1 MLWRKGRER
10 QIRCLPWYQSG
21 TLILAVP
28 HKEVKIR
35 TLHRTRMDN
44 ALNHIP
50 SFFQENDDLAREL
63 AWDEPPTEEAE
74 VSNTNQQRKTT
85 TNITTT
91 SASNVTAVVTLTDR
105 ERRQLYERQI
115 SRMNKLQNS
124 LSDLQAAN
132 DDSLAASATTT
143 VPTTAHD
150 IATTHRSS
158 NGSKGSN
165 GSSDSTGSF
174 RHDRNTIYGCGINT
188 DDFHGSDD
196 SEYTYP
202 VIDKTEAQ
210 IQFLQNALH
219 DNFIFLDV
227 NETELYHFIM
237 AMQSETISLIGTK
250 IIQQGDMGDYFY
262 IVESGTID
270 FVQEETD
277 TASSTI
283 VGSCTVGGSFG
294 ELALLYCSPRAV
306 SCVTSSDTVVVWKID
321 HTTFRHI
328 MAHQDYKSR
337 SNLKQLIRSISIFQ
351 HLDETILSRF
361 TKSLTPVHWKAG
373 QRIVQKGEEG
383 SVFYI
388 IQSGSVKVHD
398 IGLGDSLF
406 DDLILG
412 PGQYFGERALLTGEP
427 RAANVTAL
435 DDVTTMAMDR
445 TTFEASIG
453 PLQNLLEREMR
464 KQSLQVIPI
473 FAHSDITNHEIEL
486 IADQMQE
493 ICYRK
498 GEHLAHTGTP
508 YQRKLWIIR
517 HGRLVVYSQ
526 KYDKLYNLKAGDY
539 FGDKS
544 LMGDDPDHISS
555 HTATCEENLTTWIIT
570 REQIESVIGDIHR
583 LGQSVSF
590 SKTKVNQSIPL
601 KELKRVRI
609 LGQGAFGTV
618 WLVTHSS
625 HTALLSSISTTA
637 TKTSVYALKTISK
650 AKIIDAKLD
659 QAVIREKDLLSLLNH
674 PFILNLVASYQ
685 DSDNLYL
692 LLPLI
697 LGGELY
703 SLLKKMKKHDRG
715 MENNTVAFYA
725 ACIFEALKHFH
736 FGHHIAYRDLKL
748 ENVLVDER
756 GYGKIIDLGFA
767 KVVTGKTYTLCGT
780 PEMLAPEI
788 IMSKGH
794 DHAVD
799 YWSFGVIVY
808 ELLVGHT
815 PFYQRGSSQID
826 MFKRIVLVKYTT
838 PDFVSDSAKSMIEKL
853 LVRQQSHRLGNMA
866 NGYIDIKEQPWFLES
881 GIDFKE
887 ILSQRSKAPWIPEI
901 HDPLDASHFDDMSAF
916 EHERPAAHRPLTRQ
930 EHEIFKNF

>member
-1 MLWRKGRER
+1 MYPATDSWESNAVSNGV
-10 QIRCLPWYQSG
+10 Q
-21 TLILAVP
+21 LIPISAFLTFY
-28 HKEVKIR
+28 KYI
-35 TLHRTRMDN
+35 
-44 ALNHIP
+44 I
-50 SFFQENDDLAREL
+50 QENDDLAREL
-63 AWDEPPTEEAE
+63 AWDEPPPSTDAKTLTATPPPPLE
-74 VSNTNQQRKTT
+74 V
-85 TNITTT
+85 
-91 SASNVTAVVTLTDR
+91 VVSLTDR

-124 LSDLQAAN
+124 LSDLQAAKVHPI
-132 DDSLAASATTT
+132 AASVENDVVTTNEGRRSVHSALVHSNT
-143 VPTTAHD
+143 RRSTA
-150 IATTHRSS
+150 S
-158 NGSKGSN
+158 NGSTATGSN
-165 GSSDSTGSF
+165 SCSSSSKDSF
-174 RHDRNTIYGCGINT
+174 HHDRNTIYGYGINT
-188 DDFHGSDD
+188 DGFDLGDD
-196 SEYTYP
+196 GHEYTYP
-202 VIDKTEAQ
+202 VIEKTAEQ
-210 IQFLQNALH
+210 IEFLQRALQN
-219 DNFIFLDV
+219 NFIFLDV
-227 NETELYHFIM
+227 NEAELHYFVM
-237 AMQSETISLIGTK
+237 AMQSETIATIGTK

-270 FVQEETD
+270 FVQET
-277 TASSTI
+277 TKTSST
-283 VGSCTVGGSFG
+283 VMGSCTVGGSFG

-306 SCVTSSDTVVVWKID
+306 SCITTSDTVAVWKID

-328 MAHQDYKSR
+328 MAHQDYQSR
-337 SNLKQLIRSISIFQ
+337 SNLKHLIRSISIFQ
-351 HLDETILSRF
+351 NLDDTILSRF

-373 QRIVQKGEEG
+373 QTIVQKGEEG
-383 SVFYI
+383 NVFYI

-406 DDLILG
+406 DDLVLG

-427 RAANVTAL
+427 RAASVTAI

-445 TTFEASIG
+445 TTFESSLG

-464 KQSLQVIPI
+464 RQSLQVIPI
-473 FAHSDITNHEIEL
+473 FAHSDVTNHEIEML
-486 IADQMQE
+486 ARKMQE
-493 ICYRK
+493 VCYRK
-498 GEHLAHTGTP
+498 GEHLALTGTP
-508 YQRKLWIIR
+508 YQRKLWIIQ

-544 LMGDDPDHISS
+544 LMGDDPNHISS
-555 HTATCEENLTTWIIT
+555 HTATCEENLTTWIIS

-590 SKTKVNQSIPL
+590 TKTKVDQTIQL

-618 WLVTHSS
+618 WLVTHNCNM
-625 HTALLSSISTTA
+625 ALLSPSTTTTTSS
-637 TKTSVYALKTISK
+637 TKTNVYALKTISK

-674 PFILNLVASYQ
+674 PFILSLVASYQ

-748 ENVLVDER
+748 ENVLVDEY

-799 YWSFGVIVY
+799 YWAFGVIVY

-826 MFKRIVLVKYTT
+826 MFKRIVLVNYTF
-838 PDFVSDSAKSMIEKL
+838 PDFVCDSAKSMIEQL

-866 NGYIDIKEQPWFLES
+866 NGYIDIKEQPWFQES
-881 GIDFKE
+881 GINFKD
-887 ILSQRSKAPWIPEI
+887 ILSQRAKAPWIPKI
-901 HDPLDASHFDDMSAF
+901 HDPLDSSNFEDMSEL
-916 EHERPAAHRPLTRQ
+916 EHERSTIHRPLSRQ
-930 EHEIFKNF
+930 EHEIFKDF